1 MHALVQIDALRFTP
15 MTLVSAEG
23 LELAHGS
30 ARRAVELAPDS
41 GRAHL
46 ALAMALFFRGEVE
59 QSLAAG
65 EVAARLSPH
74 DPDILGEVGM
84 RNILSGDLEA
94 GIGFVRQ
101 AIGLDRSV
109 SVTSRLALALASL
122 RKGQY
127 QEASDA
133 ARGEGQ
139 GSNFTYWSLVSAIH
153 GKAGRLEERSEEHTS
168 ELQSLMRTSYAVFCL
183 KKKNNKNNP

>member
-1 MHALVQIDALRFTP
+1 
-15 MTLVSAEG
+15 
-23 LELAHGS
+23 
-30 ARRAVELAPDS
+30 
-41 GRAHL
+41 
-46 ALAMALFFRGEVE
+46 MALFFRGEVE

-94 GIGFVRQ
+94 GIGFIRQ

-109 SVTSRLALALASL
+109 SVTYRLALALAFL

-127 QEASDA
+127 QQASDA
-133 ARGEGQ
+133 ARGDRK
-139 GSNFTYWSLVSAIH
+139 ST
-153 GKAGRLEERSEEHTS
+153 RLNSSH
-168 ELQSLMRTSYAVFCL
+168 
-183 KKKNNKNNP
+183 

>member
-1 MHALVQIDALRFTP
+1 
-15 MTLVSAEG
+15 
-23 LELAHGS
+23 
-30 ARRAVELAPDS
+30 
-41 GRAHL
+41 
-46 ALAMALFFRGEVE
+46 MALFFRGEVE

-94 GIGFVRQ
+94 GIGFIRQ

-109 SVTSRLALALASL
+109 SVTSRLALALAFL

-127 QEASDA
+127 QQAYDA

-139 GSNFTYWSLVSAIH
+139 GPNFPYWSLLWALN
-153 GKAGRLEERSEEHTS
+153 GQTGRQHR
-168 ELQSLMRTSYAVFCL
+168 
-183 KKKNNKNNP
+183 